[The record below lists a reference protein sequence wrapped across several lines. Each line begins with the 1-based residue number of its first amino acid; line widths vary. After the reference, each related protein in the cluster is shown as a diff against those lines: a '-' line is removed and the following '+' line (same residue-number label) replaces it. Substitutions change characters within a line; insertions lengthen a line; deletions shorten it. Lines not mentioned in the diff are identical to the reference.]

1 MIDNAIKEKAK
12 EKIVEILII
21 TFATVLWI
29 IPIDDVTV
37 ELMNNIGA
45 QCTLIIHSGP
55 HDTTQINR
63 INHNKI
69 IPKINRI
76 TGPFMDL
83 ISTPSIRDLK

>member
-45 QCTLIIHSGP
+45 QCTLIIH
-55 HDTTQINR
+55 
-63 INHNKI
+63 
-69 IPKINRI
+69 
-76 TGPFMDL
+76 
-83 ISTPSIRDLK
+83 

>member
-55 HDTTQINR
+55 HDTTQINC
-63 INHNKI
+63 INHNKNHPQNQQDHRTI
-69 IPKINRI
+69 H
-76 TGPFMDL
+76 GPHL
-83 ISTPSIRDLK
+83 HAIHQGS